1 MGDERKRLEIQ
12 AKVESNRDSSYV
24 SKLFQGQKEVY
35 NVLDVGCSMG
45 NVTFSVFGN
54 IKENIKVIGVDKF
67 KECIDGFNKNA
78 PENMMAELLD
88 FEESDWETNLQEIMN
103 RHHIEKFDV
112 IYCALSLHHM
122 SDSPYVVK
130 KLWKYIYN
138 NGYIY
143 IRTCDDALKIAYPNE
158 DIIYDIIQKTAKVPN
173 VSDRFHGRKVYSMLY
188 KAKFKNIRMESFLI
202 DTSNKDLDE
211 RYALYYSAFVWRK
224 NYFKNRLHYAESQ
237 EEVATALNEYNEIMN
252 MLDKI
257 ENLFTDS
264 SFYFGYYVTIAI
276 AQKRSIFDL

>member
-1 MGDERKRLEIQ
+1 
-12 AKVESNRDSSYV
+12 
-24 SKLFQGQKEVY
+24 
-35 NVLDVGCSMG
+35 
-45 NVTFSVFGN
+45 
-54 IKENIKVIGVDKF
+54 
-67 KECIDGFNKNA
+67 
-78 PENMMAELLD
+78 
-88 FEESDWETNLQEIMN
+88 
-103 RHHIEKFDV
+103 
-112 IYCALSLHHM
+112 
-122 SDSPYVVK
+122 
-130 KLWKYIYN
+130 
-138 NGYIY
+138 
-143 IRTCDDALKIAYPNE
+143 
-158 DIIYDIIQKTAKVPN
+158 
-173 VSDRFHGRKVYSMLY
+173 
-188 KAKFKNIRMESFLI
+188 MESFLI